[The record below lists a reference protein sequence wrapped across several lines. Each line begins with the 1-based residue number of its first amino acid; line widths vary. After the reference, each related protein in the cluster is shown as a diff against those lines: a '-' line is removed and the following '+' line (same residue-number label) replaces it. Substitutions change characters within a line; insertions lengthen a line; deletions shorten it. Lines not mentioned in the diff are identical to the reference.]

1 MGMNLV
7 EEYTSINRDDDVE
20 FRYAYRLIKKDYKG
34 IIAYGIEIER
44 KDYVDLKNINLERTN
59 IDIISPHRY
68 KVKQLLIKL
77 YNNQVSPL
85 HLIDIIGSYADEHA
99 YEFDVGI
106 QEQAIN

>member
-1 MGMNLV
+1 MNLV
-7 EEYTSINRDDDVE
+7 EEYTAIDTASEVE
-20 FRYAYRLIKKDYKG
+20 FRYSYRLIKKDYKG
-34 IIAYGIEIER
+34 IVAYGIEIER
-44 KDYVDLKNINLERTN
+44 KDYMGLENINLEREK

-68 KVKQLLIKL
+68 KVKQLLMKL

-99 YEFDVGI
+99 YEFDAVI

>member
-7 EEYTSINRDDDVE
+7 EEYTSINRENDVE

-44 KDYVDLKNINLERTN
+44 KDYVGLKNINLEREK
-59 IDIISPHRY
+59 IDMISPHRY
-68 KVKQLLIKL
+68 KVKQLLTKL

-85 HLIDIIGSYADEHA
+85 HLIDIIGSYSDEHA
-99 YEFDVGI
+99 YEFDAVI
-106 QEQAIN
+106 QEEAIN

>member
-1 MGMNLV
+1 MNLV

-20 FRYAYRLIKKDYKG
+20 FRYAYRLIKKDYRG

-44 KDYVDLKNINLERTN
+44 EDYVGLKNINLERAN
-59 IDIISPHRY
+59 IEIISPHRY

-85 HLIDIIGSYADEHA
+85 HLIDIIGSYVDEHA

>member
-1 MGMNLV
+1 MNLV

-44 KDYVDLKNINLERTN
+44 KDYVGLKNINLERTN

-85 HLIDIIGSYADEHA
+85 HLIDIIGSYADKHA
-99 YEFDVGI
+99 YEFDVGT

>member
-1 MGMNLV
+1 MNLV
-7 EEYTSINRDDDVE
+7 EEYTSVNRDDDVE
-20 FRYAYRLIKKDYKG
+20 FRYAYRLTKRDYKG

-44 KDYVDLKNINLERTN
+44 KDYVGLKNINLERTN

-99 YEFDVGI
+99 YEFDTVI